1 MNPTLS
7 SGEGKRGRGRLQ
19 LLLIIGV
26 VLGPMLLASA
36 MYRFGFAPESRSYD
50 GVLIANGQDRAAIGV
65 SATAPER
72 RWELLVTAPQGCEAQ
87 CQQLVYLARQINTA
101 WPAARAGHALASATA
116 LDEAYEQRL
125 RREYPQLQR
134 HTLDA
139 AVYARNP
146 EAPATP
152 NCGSSTPRQ
161 SGAALRR
168 RRRRQGDSRRP
179 EIPAEDLADRLR
191 HCAAALRSQTGRPKE
206 NPMARPG
213 YRLALIATALAVVV
227 VLLGAYT
234 RLTHAGLGCPDW
246 PGCYG
251 FSPCP

>member
-1 MNPTLS
+1 MIHELRLEPGPSAYRADWAITSMSPSQHLGYAVQWFALAAALLALFIYFGVHQARGSAVSTMNPTLS

-36 MYRFGFAPESRSYD
+36 MYRFGFWVPESRSYD

-87 CQQLVYLARQINTA
+87 CQQLVYLARQINIGLA
-101 WPAARAGHALASATA
+101 REAARAGHALASATA

-152 NCGSSTPRQ
+152 NCGSSTPTAIWCCATT
-161 SGAALRR
+161 SAPTARR
-168 RRRRQGDSRRP
+168 
-179 EIPAEDLADRLR
+179 
-191 HCAAALRSQTGRPKE
+191 
-206 NPMARPG
+206 
-213 YRLALIATALAVVV
+213 
-227 VLLGAYT
+227 
-234 RLTHAGLGCPDW
+234 
-246 PGCYG
+246 
-251 FSPCP
+251 FSTT